1 MGAVHLNSALR
12 DALRK
17 RGFAMD
23 GNFTGAGG
31 PSSDLRIETPASTN
45 ALLGLDHR
53 LHIGAF
59 SHLNGGFIQ
68 NATIGR
74 YCSFARDVQ
83 IGHGSHPTNWLSVSP
98 LQYNPDYRGWLQT
111 AGLPAMPSI
120 TPFQWAKHTMIG
132 SDVWLGNGVFVQ
144 DGVTIGHGA
153 IVGARSVVTHDVPP
167 YAIVAG
173 NPARLIRMRF
183 PSAIIERLLQT
194 EWWRYAISDFGISNF
209 SNIHETLESIEAH
222 IESGAFQEFNPPV
235 IDYHSLHEGIYSP

>member
-1 MGAVHLNSALR
+1 MGTAPLTLALR
-12 DALRK
+12 DSLRQ

-23 GNFTGAGG
+23 GSFTGAAT
-31 PSSDLRIETPASTN
+31 PSADLYIETPASSS
-45 ALLGLDHR
+45 ALLGLGYPLR
-53 LHIGAF
+53 IGAF

-83 IGHGSHPTNWLSVSP
+83 IGHGSHPADWLSVSP
-98 LQYNPDYRGWLQT
+98 VQYNPDYRGWLEIS
-111 AGLPAMPSI
+111 GLAPMPGT
-120 TPFQWAKHTMIG
+120 TPFQWAIHTTIG

-183 PSAIIERLLQT
+183 SDAIIERLLRA
-194 EWWRYAISDFGISNF
+194 EWWRYAISDFGSLDF
-209 SNIHETLESIEAH
+209 SNIEEALDRIEAR
-222 IESGAFQEFNPPV
+222 IASGTLREFTPTIIDVNTFYKES
-235 IDYHSLHEGIYSP
+235 